1 MPESRSTTSKLVD
14 PRFRSA
20 LRIATLL
27 WAFGYAFAAVLGI
40 VGGRGRLPHE
50 FFAMAPLCAAAV
62 GLAGALY
69 WLTIRL
75 AARARLVTVIVL
87 ALVCVVF
94 GALQTAIDL
103 TYLFVLAQVAPEAR
117 KVYVPF
123 DWQRFVS
130 ISFIYCWTFCLNAA
144 LFWAVGEGEKAK
156 QAEAA
161 ASAAE
166 LAALRLQLN
175 PHFLF
180 NTLTAI
186 SSLVRTGEVETA
198 DRMIRR
204 LSEFLRCT
212 LRSGSDA
219 RSTLK
224 AELDTIDAYL
234 EIEAMRF
241 EGRLQVEFDCD
252 RALDLHPTPSFILQP
267 LIENAMKY
275 AVAPSTRPV
284 KVAVRTRREGDEVVL
299 EVRDDGSAPPPEGGS
314 GIGLVNV
321 GARLRAIYGRRASL
335 ITRSLAPGFLAQI
348 RLPWAQGHSP
358 LRAFS

>member
-1 MPESRSTTSKLVD
+1 MPESRLPALKFTD

-20 LRIATLL
+20 LRVTTLL
-27 WAFGYAFAAVLGI
+27 WAFGYAFAAVLGL
-40 VGGRGRLPHE
+40 VGGRGRFPYE
-50 FFAMAPLCAAAV
+50 FFIQAPLCTVAV
-62 GLAGALY
+62 GLACVLY

-75 AARARLVTVIVL
+75 AASGRLVSVTVL
-87 ALVCVVF
+87 ATVCIGF
-94 GALQTAIDL
+94 GALQTAVDL
-103 TYLFVLAQVAPEAR
+103 TYLFLLAQIAPEAR
-117 KVYVPF
+117 NVYVPF

-144 LFWAVGEGEKAK
+144 LFWAVGEGRKAR

-186 SSLVRTGEVETA
+186 SSLVRTGETETA

-212 LRSGSDA
+212 LRSGPDA
-219 RSTLK
+219 RSTLR

-234 EIEAMRF
+234 EIEAVRF
-241 EGRLQVEFDCD
+241 EGRLNIAFDCD
-252 RALDLHPTPSFILQP
+252 PALDLQPTPSFILQP
-267 LIENAMKY
+267 LVENAMKY
-275 AVAPSTRPV
+275 AVAPSSAPV
-284 KVAVRTRREGDEVVL
+284 CVAVTARREGEEVVL
-299 EVRDDGSAPPPEGGS
+299 EVRDDGAAAPPEGGS
-314 GIGLVNV
+314 GIGLANV
-321 GARLRAIYGRRASL
+321 RARLAAIYGRRASL
-335 ITRSLAPGFLAQI
+335 MTRKLEPGFLAQV
-348 RLPWAQGHSP
+348 RLPGA
-358 LRAFS
+358 A